1 MKSRFAKFAAVAL
14 AAALALSACSGSGDG
29 EKKSAEGGAS
39 GSKIVTVNATEPQNP
54 LVPGLTNEV
63 GGGRVLNM
71 INSGLVYYKAD
82 GSSEMDLAESIEPNA
97 DNTVFTIKLKADLKF
112 SDGSPITAKN
122 FVNAWNY
129 AANPKNAQPQG
140 YFLEDVKGYT
150 ADENAD
156 VPELEGL
163 KVVDDQ
169 TFTVELSKSVAD
181 FPLRLGYSA
190 FAPLPDSAFDD
201 IKAYGEAP
209 LASGPYMLA
218 ENGWEHN
225 VSIKVVKNPE
235 YTGPREAKNDG
246 IDFKIYTQLDAAYND
261 LLSGNLDV
269 LDAVPDSAFQTYEAD
284 LGDRAINQAAA
295 IFQSFTIDV
304 NAPHFG
310 MDEEGKLRRA
320 ALSMAIDRE
329 EITKTIFQGTRT
341 PATDFTS
348 PVIDGYTDSL
358 TGNEV
363 LKFNPEKAKE
373 YWAKADAIKPW
384 DGEFSIA
391 YNSDGGHQA
400 WVDAVTNQLKN
411 NLGIEAIGKPYPD
424 FKSVRDDITNHV
436 LMSGFR
442 TGWQADYPGLFNFLG
457 PIYATGAPSNDGQYS
472 NPEFDQLLADGNA
485 AKDVAEAN
493 KSFVKAQEIL
503 LQDLPAIPL
512 WYANVNG
519 GYGESVQNV
528 QFGWDSQPIYYL
540 IEK

>member
-1 MKSRFAKFAAVAL
+1 M
-14 AAALALSACSGSGDG
+14 
-29 EKKSAEGGAS
+29 
-39 GSKIVTVNATEPQNP
+39 
-54 LVPGLTNEV
+54 
-63 GGGRVLNM
+63 
-71 INSGLVYYKAD
+71 
-82 GSSEMDLAESIEPNA
+82 
-97 DNTVFTIKLKADLKF
+97 KF
-112 SDGSPITAKN
+112 SDGSPLTAKN
-122 FVNAWNY
+122 FVDSWNY
-129 AANPKNAQPQG
+129 MANPKNAQAQG

-150 ADENAD
+150 SEENAD
-156 VPELEGL
+156 VPELTGL

-190 FAPLPDSAFDD
+190 FAPLPEKAFENLE
-201 IKAYGEAP
+201 AFGEAP
-209 LASGPYMLA
+209 VSSGPYMVA

-225 VSIKVVKNPE
+225 VSIKLVKNPE
-235 YTGPREAKNDG
+235 YSGPREAKNGG
-246 IDFKIYTQLDAAYND
+246 IDFKIYNSQDAAYAD
-261 LLSGNLDV
+261 LLAGNLDV
-269 LDAVPDSAFQTYEAD
+269 LDAVPDSAFESYEAD

-295 IFQSFTIDV
+295 IFQSFSIDV

-310 MDEEGKLRRA
+310 MNEEGKLRRA

-329 EITKTIFQGTRT
+329 EITKTIFQETRT

-363 LKFNPEKAKE
+363 LKFDAAKAKE
-373 YWAKADAIKPW
+373 YWEKANAISPW
-384 DGEFSIA
+384 EGEFSIA

-400 WVDAVTNQLKN
+400 WVDAVTNQIKN
-411 NLGIEAIGKPYPD
+411 TLGIEAIGNPYPD
-424 FKSVRDDITNHV
+424 FKSVRDDISNHK

-457 PIYATGAPSNDGQYS
+457 PLYAKGAPSNDGQYD
-472 NPEFDQLLADGNA
+472 NPEFDQLLAAGNA
-485 AKDVAEAN
+485 ASSVEEAN

-512 WYANVNG
+512 WYSNVNG
-519 GYGESVQNV
+519 GYGEAVKNV
-528 QFGWDSQPIYYL
+528 KFGWDSQPLYYL